1 MLERDLIEKDLEES
15 VETES
20 KNFMKFGRNMRIC
33 FGRRDM
39 WIEEYKEIEFVNKKT
54 KEKEIRKNWVPVT
67 GYFGKVKQL
76 LESYG
81 DEMFLRGKGNLE
93 EYREIAIDIK
103 DAIDRLPDYFVS
115 TFHKTPVI
123 IQKEIIY
130 IDKTQEKENKR
141 KQIEDQHLAKV
152 VVSEKGKVKKEKIKK
167 SKEKEVSVKNDV
179 ELF

>member
-1 MLERDLIEKDLEES
+1 MLQRDLIEKDLEES

-20 KNFMKFGRNMRIC
+20 KNFMKFGRNTRIC

-39 WIEEYKEIEFVNKKT
+39 WIEEYKETEFVNKKT
-54 KEKEIRKNWVPVT
+54 KEKETRKNWVVVT

-81 DEMFLRGKGNLE
+81 DEMFLRGKGNLD

-103 DAIDRLPDYFVS
+103 DAIDRLPDYFIS
-115 TFHKTPVI
+115 TFHKIPII

-130 IDKTQEKENKR
+130 IDKTQEKEIKR
-141 KQIEDQHLAKV
+141 KQIEDQYLAKV
-152 VVSEKGKVKKEKIKK
+152 VKPEKKKIKKEKVKKEKEIF
-167 SKEKEVSVKNDV
+167 V
-179 ELF
+179 ESNGLF